1 MAHAIDFK
9 VLPPLLEAFNAAN
22 CRALKVRIENEAFA
36 LAKEV
41 PTMQGADPQT
51 EFARMKAECIVAQE
65 ACFVL
70 YVDADTAWNLFSF
83 VPDDAP
89 VRDKMLYSS
98 SRAVLLKA
106 LGGGERVPKSE
117 QWTEIDDVVLTVSK
131 SDEARRAEERS
142 VMTEVEKMKIDADVL
157 SAKEA
162 AGSRLSSAAGL
173 SFPMTA
179 EAQASLEGFKAG
191 TLGAL
196 VLAIEGETVVQRASA
211 PSATPS
217 CDEMRA
223 LLPAATPCYVLY
235 RWAHS
240 KPDGST
246 ADPPAVLFL
255 YVCPEESPVRSKML
269 HASTKGPF
277 ITSIT
282 SGGGLEIAKSIEG
295 LEASELTD
303 PELRSQL
310 YAAEAA
316 AAAAAAPTITK
327 AAPRGG
333 RKLVSRNRA
342 APTPEIS

>member
-9 VLPPLLEAFNAAN
+9 VLPPLLEAFNAAS

-70 YVDADTAWNLFSF
+70 FVDADEAWNLFSF

-117 QWTEIDDVVLTVSK
+117 QWTELDDVVLTVSQ

-142 VMTEVEKMKIDADVL
+142 VMTEVEKMRIDADTL

-162 AGSRLSSAAGL
+162 SSGRMSSAAGL

-179 EAQASLEGFKAG
+179 EAQASLDGFKAG

-211 PSATPS
+211 PSAAPS
-217 CDEMRA
+217 CDEVRA

-240 KPDGST
+240 KPDGGE
-246 ADPPAVLFL
+246 AAPAVLFL

-277 ITSIT
+277 LTSLT
-282 SGGGLEIAKSIEG
+282 AGGLELAKSVEG
-295 LEASELTD
+295 LEAAELTD
-303 PELRSQL
+303 KELGAQL

-316 AAAAAAPTITK
+316 AAAPAAPAMTK